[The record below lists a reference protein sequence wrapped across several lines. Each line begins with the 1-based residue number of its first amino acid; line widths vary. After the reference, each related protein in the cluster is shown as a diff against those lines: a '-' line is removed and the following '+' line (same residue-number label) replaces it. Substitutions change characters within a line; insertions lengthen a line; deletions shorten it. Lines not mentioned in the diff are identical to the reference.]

1 MTSYAQSPGGTKV
14 VTLDVPVRAYWS
26 RMRAWHGEEIVMN
39 VETAHLPDHTPFAL
53 RIREAEAGDGEVV
66 DEKTGLELVNNRAAV
81 RYRIRWDQA
90 SLGKTLELHGDRCE
104 FFFEIAVE
112 APRVIAR
119 SNLLYVH
126 LHPYVVSG

>member
-1 MTSYAQSPGGTKV
+1 MATYSQSPGGTKIV
-14 VTLDVPVRAYWS
+14 MLDVPVRAYWS
-26 RMRAWHGEEIVMN
+26 RPRAWHGEKVVMN

-53 RIREAEAGDGEVV
+53 RIREAEGGDGDVV

-81 RYRIRWDQA
+81 PYAIRWDQA
-90 SLGKTLELHGDRCE
+90 SLGRKLELHGDRCE
-104 FFFEIAVE
+104 FFFEVKID
-112 APRVIAR
+112 APFVIAR

>member
-1 MTSYAQSPGGTKV
+1 MPTYAQSPGGTKIIV
-14 VTLDVPVRAYWS
+14 LEVPVRAYWS
-26 RMRAWHGEEIVMN
+26 RTRAWHGEKVVMN

-53 RIREAEAGDGEVV
+53 RIREAEGGDDDVV

-81 RYRIRWDQA
+81 PYTIQWDQA
-90 SLGKTLELHGDRCE
+90 SLGKKLELHGERCE
-104 FFFEIAVE
+104 FFFEIAIE
-112 APRVIAR
+112 SPPVIGR